1 MKNML
6 ILLTAIVPTFV
17 FAHGEDSAGPH
28 SGFIKMPGTF
38 HLELVPEGKREFK
51 LYLLDM
57 NWKNPSMKD
66 ASVSVSYA
74 NAKKMKATCTPSTDF
89 YRCQF
94 PSSIDL
100 SKKGVIYI
108 ESQRE
113 GQKGNEVSYQL
124 PLKLIQKDTTRQNGG
139 HNKHH

>member
-1 MKNML
+1 MKNIL
-6 ILLTAIVPTFV
+6 IILIAIVPSFA

-28 SGFIKMPGTF
+28 SGFIKMPGAF
-38 HLELVPEGKREFK
+38 HLELVPVGKREFK

-66 ASVSVSYA
+66 SSVSVSYA
-74 NAKKMKATCTPSTDF
+74 IAKKMKATCTPSTDF

-94 PSSIDL
+94 PISIDL

-113 GQKGNEVSYQL
+113 GQKGNEVFYQL
-124 PLKLIQKDTTRQNGG
+124 PLKLIQKDMTRQNDS
-139 HNKHH
+139 HSKHH